1 MERRTVLEARNL
13 CRFFHSEGE
22 ETCALRG
29 VDLEVRAGEM
39 VAVVGP
45 SGSGKSTLLG
55 CLAGID
61 EPDGGEVRILEQRLT
76 RLPEQQRSAIRA
88 RYLGFLL
95 QSDNLIDHLTVEE
108 NVLLPV
114 HLTCRGNKQQVMTL
128 LEALGLIRHRRA
140 YPGQL
145 SGGEAARAGL
155 AVALAASPKI
165 LLAGNFVENEIF
177 HPKPVEES
185 AASESI
191 AQMFGD
197 LWEWTSSSYSPY
209 PGYATAPG
217 ALGEYNGKFMCN
229 QYVLRGGSCA
239 TSQSPFVR
247 PIGIFSRQTPVG
259 NSWEFV

>member
-39 VAVVGP
+39 VAIVGP
-45 SGSGKSTLLG
+45 SGSGKSTLLA
-55 CLAGID
+55 CLAGTD
-61 EPDGGEVRILEQRLT
+61 EPDGGEVRILEQRVT

-88 RYLGFLL
+88 RYVGFLL
-95 QSDNLIDHLTVEE
+95 QSDNLIDHLTIEE

-114 HLTCRGNKQQVMTL
+114 HLTRRGNKQQVMTL

-140 YPGQL
+140 YPAQL

-165 LLAGNFVENEIF
+165 LLADEPTAEIDAETEAWILELMQRYCKDGGAIVVAT
-177 HPKPVEES
+177 HSVVL
-185 AASESI
+185 
-191 AQMFGD
+191 AQRADRAVRLSDGKVLGD
-197 LWEWTSSSYSPY
+197 
-209 PGYATAPG
+209 G
-217 ALGEYNGKFMCN
+217 
-229 QYVLRGGSCA
+229 
-239 TSQSPFVR
+239 
-247 PIGIFSRQTPVG
+247 
-259 NSWEFV
+259 